1 MVYIVCGVIY
11 YIMKKNTH
19 STDKCLDE
27 LPFIFCG
34 QSGDIEVYEDTDSE
48 LIEHVLSICKICNK
62 TLRLV
67 KREPVCPVCNKALTR
82 NGYKSIYLNKTD
94 EIHLQKYNHRHCKN
108 SSCIASAESIK
119 EKHHIYSRKVEKQSV
134 LINLVNPESYAKKA
148 EEIANQTGAFP
159 ERSTLFL
166 YHKTHS
172 ETLFEYLEHLQYQ
185 EIDKLNIK
193 PSGHYAYDEQ
203 YVYINKKLH
212 MRLTIIDHH
221 NKLIIADIIISEDD
235 FNDKTI
241 EKFLKESLQNYPIQ
255 SITTDGRQGY
265 KTIIEAIGAIQHR
278 CFFHIMQNLMTP
290 LLRHTNKIERR
301 IKTLNK
307 KINKK
312 ETTIQEI
319 KQQKKKYKGP
329 IPHTD
334 KKTRKQHNKIKK
346 LEKEIKEHKKE
357 KRTKNKELKE
367 IDKDKKRIQ
376 IIWDSKTI
384 KEATRKFN
392 TIYNQKDHLNPI
404 ITKFLEKI
412 KSNLDVIF
420 NHIENKNIPATNNT
434 IENYYRTTLPRF
446 RKKIFRTIKGLQRAI
461 REQKIR
467 WTHRNVLKQNTPLN
481 YNTTYN

>member
-1 MVYIVCGVIY
+1 VCGVIY
-11 YIMKKNTH
+11 YIMKQNTH

-94 EIHLQKYNHRHCKN
+94 EIRLQKYNHRHCKN

-148 EEIANQTGAFP
+148 EEIANQTRAFP

-166 YHKTHS
+166 YHKKYS

-185 EIDKLNIK
+185 RIEKLNIK
-193 PSGHYAYDEQ
+193 PSGHYSYDEQ

-212 MRLTIIDHH
+212 MILTIIDHH

-241 EKFLKESLQNYPIQ
+241 EKFLKESLQNYPIH

-312 ETTIQEI
+312 YSIC
-319 KQQKKKYKGP
+319 GGMVV
-329 IPHTD
+329 
-334 KKTRKQHNKIKK
+334 
-346 LEKEIKEHKKE
+346 
-357 KRTKNKELKE
+357 
-367 IDKDKKRIQ
+367 
-376 IIWDSKTI
+376 S
-384 KEATRKFN
+384 
-392 TIYNQKDHLNPI
+392 
-404 ITKFLEKI
+404 
-412 KSNLDVIF
+412 
-420 NHIENKNIPATNNT
+420 
-434 IENYYRTTLPRF
+434 
-446 RKKIFRTIKGLQRAI
+446 
-461 REQKIR
+461 
-467 WTHRNVLKQNTPLN
+467 
-481 YNTTYN
+481 

>member
-1 MVYIVCGVIY
+1 MNQ
-11 YIMKKNTH
+11 NTH
-19 STDKCLDE
+19 STDKCLSE

-48 LIEHVLSICKICNK
+48 LIEHVLEICKICNK

-67 KREPVCPVCNKALTR
+67 KREPVCPICNKSLTR

-94 EIHLQKYNHRHCKN
+94 EIRLQKYNHRHCKN

-119 EKHHIYSRKVEKQSV
+119 EKHHIYSRKVEEHSV

-159 ERSTLFL
+159 DRSSLFY
-166 YHKTHS
+166 YHKNYS

-185 EIDKLNIK
+185 RIEELNIE

-221 NKLIIADIIISEDD
+221 NKLIIADVIISEDE
-235 FNDKTI
+235 FNDKTV
-241 EKFLKESLQNYPIQ
+241 ENFLKESLKDYPIK

-265 KTIIEAIGAIQHR
+265 RTIIQAIGAIQHR

-290 LLRHTNKIERR
+290 LIRHINKLERR
-301 IKTLNK
+301 IKTLDK

-312 ETTIQEI
+312 ETVILEL
-319 KQQKKKYKGP
+319 KENKMKYIGP
-329 IPHTD
+329 IPLKD
-334 KKTRKQHNKIKK
+334 KKTRKQHDTIKK
-346 LEKEIKEHKKE
+346 LEKEIKEHKNE
-357 KRTKNKELKE
+357 KRTINKELKE
-367 IDKDKKRIQ
+367 IDKDKNRIQ
-376 IIWDSKTI
+376 AIWDSKTV

-392 TIYNQKDHLNPI
+392 TIYNQKDHLNSI
-404 ITKFLEKI
+404 IANFLKKI
-412 KSNLDVIF
+412 KSNMDVIF
-420 NHIENKNIPATNNT
+420 NHLENKDIPATNNT

-446 RKKIFRTIKGLQRAI
+446 RKKVFRTLEGLQRAI

-467 WTHRNVLKQNTPLN
+467 WTHRNILNQNTPLN
-481 YNTTYN
+481 YNTTYS